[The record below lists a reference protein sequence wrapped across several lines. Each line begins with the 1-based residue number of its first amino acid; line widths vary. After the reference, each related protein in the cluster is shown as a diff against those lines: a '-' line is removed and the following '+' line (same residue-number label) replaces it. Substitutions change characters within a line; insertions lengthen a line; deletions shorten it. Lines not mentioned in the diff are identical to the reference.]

1 MRLITISFL
10 LREDHRKSL
19 KACENCWSSSPRL
32 SFGIKVIS
40 IGRYRMLKDVAT
52 GQVLKTKSEISAL
65 QAFIA
70 WLAAAAD
77 VQEVGPAAKIEANPV
92 AANPVGGQASVILVS
107 HEQDRQ
113 VLAPL
118 LMQALEKYQ
127 LLQSFSNIVRGNN
140 QDLAYLYFVRQI
152 WLKRDTKCRF

>member
-1 MRLITISFL
+1 
-10 LREDHRKSL
+10 
-19 KACENCWSSSPRL
+19 
-32 SFGIKVIS
+32 
-40 IGRYRMLKDVAT
+40 MLKDVAT

-70 WLAAAAD
+70 WLAAAAE
-77 VQEVGPAAKIEANPV
+77 VQEIGQAAKIEANSV

-127 LLQSFSNIVRGNN
+127 LLQSFSNIVRG
-140 QDLAYLYFVRQI
+140 
-152 WLKRDTKCRF
+152 T